1 LYSGRGAVGDWYLKR
16 QARRRSFELSIA
28 SQTSRAAASECEKSV
43 PRLDVAQVTSELQ
56 IGCWLHN
63 PRLLKGAPRRCSNP
77 QPRRA
82 ALRCAKPLLLFARH
96 GQSLRLQAEQ
106 PNNTMKTNLDRT
118 HVVIAASILAG
129 GLFMAG
135 CASPGGK
142 AASTSSIDSP
152 TRFTTTDGRTI
163 DIGKATSVQ
172 GGTVYNNPDMEK
184 GKCWVANGFDFRPTS
199 PHPTPAK
206 PWFAKKTPRGAELCP
221 LV

>member
-1 LYSGRGAVGDWYLKR
+1 
-16 QARRRSFELSIA
+16 
-28 SQTSRAAASECEKSV
+28 
-43 PRLDVAQVTSELQ
+43 
-56 IGCWLHN
+56 
-63 PRLLKGAPRRCSNP
+63 
-77 QPRRA
+77 
-82 ALRCAKPLLLFARH
+82 
-96 GQSLRLQAEQ
+96 
-106 PNNTMKTNLDRT
+106 MKTNLDRT

-163 DIGKATSVQ
+163 DIGKATSAQ
-172 GGTVYNNPDMEK
+172 GGTVYNNPHMEK
-184 GKCWVANGFDFRPTS
+184 GKCWVANEFDLRPTS

-206 PWFAKKTPRGAELCP
+206 PWFAKKKPRGAELCP